1 MKPLIL
7 GLGNDIIS
15 DDAIGL
21 IVARELRSRLGVLA
35 EVKESSESGFALLDL
50 MIGYEKMLVV
60 DSVRTGVHSPGTIL
74 DFRLEDIGKVAAP
87 SPHYAGLPEL
97 ISLAKRLDL
106 IFPSEIAILAMEV
119 KDAFTIAEGLTQEV
133 RGAAERMAEMAQAKV
148 EEWIAPTN
156 PIHHSTP
163 RMNDQREM

>member
-21 IVARELRSRLGVLA
+21 IVARILRDRLGDTV
-35 EVKESSESGFALLDL
+35 EVKESSESGFALLDV
-50 MIGYEKMLVV
+50 MTGYEKMLII
-60 DSVRTGVHSPGTIL
+60 DSIRTCMHPPGAIL
-74 DFRLEDIGKVAAP
+74 DFSADDIGKVAAP

-106 IFPSEIAILAMEV
+106 VFPTEIAILAMEV
-119 KDAFTIAEGLTQEV
+119 KDPFTVAEGLSTEV
-133 RGAAERMAEMAQAKV
+133 AGALEKMVEIAHAKV
-148 EEWIAPTN
+148 TPWI
-156 PIHHSTP
+156 SG
-163 RMNDQREM
+163 